1 MATSSPTPD
10 ATAGRTEP
18 AWYRSLYWR
27 IALGFVLCLA
37 GIIAAQAL
45 VVVWLL
51 ARDSTPP
58 GPPPRALARLV
69 ARDLSD
75 ALENDGALDLE
86 RYVRDEYQ
94 QRLSPFVLVM
104 LDGRVIASSGAT
116 PDGDAIEGARRF
128 AQRAADAGPLP
139 LAGRPDDGPRF
150 GRGRGRGPGRLRG
163 DGPDRLGP
171 ALALVNPP
179 AEIVVGGRV
188 IGAVIAQP
196 QTLFSRLGPTLMA
209 SGLLLLIAGT
219 ALASV
224 LVVAPV
230 RGRLADLEATAA
242 RIGAGDLRARAR
254 EDGGDEV
261 AALARTVNRMARELD
276 ARAAQLAE
284 SDRAR
289 RLLLADVSHELL
301 TPLTSMRGYLE
312 TLGMPAVAADQGT
325 RARYLGVVSD
335 ETHRLEQIVGD
346 LLDLA
351 RLEGNHAPL
360 DRQDVSIESVFGRIR
375 DRHARDAESRQVRL
389 TTRIAAN
396 AEIVQGDPLRLEQA
410 VQNLAA
416 NALRHTPPGGEVAL
430 ECDLD
435 GTTTVITVR
444 DTGEGIAA
452 EHVPHVFERFYKA
465 DASRGSA
472 EAGRGGAQASGGGT
486 AAGSGLGL
494 SIVKAIVER
503 HGGTVS
509 VRSTPGSGTTFTLR
523 LP

>member
-1 MATSSPTPD
+1 MASP
-10 ATAGRTEP
+10 RV
-18 AWYRSLYWR
+18 AWYHSLYWR

-37 GIIAAQAL
+37 GIIAAQAV

-51 ARDSTPP
+51 ARDGAPP

-69 ARDLSD
+69 ARDLSV
-75 ALENDGALDLE
+75 ALANDGSLDLE
-86 RYVRDEYQ
+86 RYVREEYQ
-94 QRLSPFVLVM
+94 QRLSPFFLVM

-116 PDGDAIEGARRF
+116 PDAEAVDQGRRF
-128 AQRAADAGPLP
+128 ARRAAEAGPFT
-139 LAGRPDDGPRF
+139 RPGMPGDDRRPP
-150 GRGRGRGPGRLRG
+150 GRGRGRGPRGRG
-163 DGPDRLGP
+163 DGPNRLAPGLI
-171 ALALVNPP
+171 AINPP
-179 AEIVVGGRV
+179 GEIVVDGRV
-188 IGAVIAQP
+188 IGAVVAQP
-196 QTLFSRLGPTLMA
+196 QTLFSRLGPTLVT
-209 SGLLLLIAGT
+209 SGLVLLFAGT

-224 LVVAPV
+224 LVVRPV
-230 RGRLADLEATAA
+230 RGRLADLEAAA
-242 RIGAGDLRARAR
+242 SRLGAGDLRARAR
-254 EDGGDEV
+254 DDGGDEV
-261 AALARTVNRMARELD
+261 AALARTFNRMAGELD

-284 SDRAR
+284 SDHAR

-312 TLGMPAVAADQGT
+312 TLAMPAVASDTET

-360 DRQDVSIESVFGRIR
+360 DRQDVAIESIFGRIL
-375 DRHARDAESRQVRL
+375 DRHARDAGDRQVRL
-389 TTRIAAN
+389 TTRIAAG

-416 NALRHTPPGGEVAL
+416 NALRHTPPGGEVVL
-430 ECDLD
+430 DSDVD

-444 DTGEGIAA
+444 DTGQGIAP
-452 EHVPHVFERFYKA
+452 EHLPHVFERFYKA
-465 DASRGSA
+465 DASRSGV
-472 EAGRGGAQASGGGT
+472 AS
-486 AAGSGLGL
+486 GSGLGL

-503 HGGTVS
+503 HGGTVGVTS
-509 VRSTPGSGTTFTLR
+509 VPGSGTTFTLR